1 MSTAHHKVA
10 IDAPMDRLT
19 HECQYCGFKSSN
31 GSMERNGSG
40 WYCRNELP
48 CFNRL
53 LRQNKDRQ
61 KVIRCM
67 TNNGDRM
74 AHLCFNLSHKQ
85 GCILNANVAEL
96 MRELYT
102 NWDLAKRGRTA

>member
-53 LRQNKDRQ
+53 LRQNHDHQ

-67 TNNGDRM
+67 TDAGERM
-74 AHLCFNLSHKQ
+74 SRLCFNLSQHE
-85 GCILNANVAEL
+85 GHVLNHNVTRL
-96 MRELYT
+96 MQELYKS
-102 NWDLAKRGRTA
+102 WDLAKRGRAA